1 MTTSTPT
8 ASAHNHLLDALHGI
22 AALLSNAS
30 VHRARLLSM
39 DRGFQSLSDVVLL
52 EKII

>member
-39 DRGFQSLSDVVLL
+39 DSDFQGLHNVVLI
-52 EKII
+52 EKGI